1 MFTAT
6 SCTNTNNGQIMAQ
19 TAVQLISVNICRKQ
33 RNELELLQHMII
45 QISALV
51 KYKLSRM

>member
-1 MFTAT
+1 
-6 SCTNTNNGQIMAQ
+6 MAQ

-33 RNELELLQHMII
+33 QNELELLQHMII